1 MILNVRL
8 YDIIRREL
16 KVSDEIA
23 KEIVL
28 SIQQV
33 AEEEH
38 KKCNQKI
45 EFLTKDIQ
53 ALANHMDLRFS
64 NLEEVFDLKLNS
76 MEGRINTNMERN
88 ISRLTR
94 WMVGTWVAQLVA
106 IATILLL
113 LKH

>member
-8 YDIIRREL
+8 YDTIRREL
-16 KVSDEIA
+16 KVSDETA

-38 KKCNQKI
+38 KKCDQKI

-53 ALANHMDLRFS
+53 ALASH
-64 NLEEVFDLKLNS
+64 FDLKLNS
-76 MEGRINTNMERN
+76 LEERINANIERSS
-88 ISRLTR
+88 SRLTR
-94 WMVGTWVAQLVA
+94 WMIGAWIAQLAV
-106 IATILLL
+106 IASLLMF
-113 LKH
+113 LKK